1 MWWAIKKIQLK
12 NVTEPGI
19 AYKQMMVALKNI
31 GDREN
36 VSTNLWEVNICST
49 CNMPFDPE
57 LLILTLSRTVQQSV
71 NEKQVFK
78 N

>member
-1 MWWAIKKIQLK
+1 
-12 NVTEPGI
+12 VTEPGI

-49 CNMPFDPE
+49 SNMSFDPE
-57 LLILTLSRTVQQSV
+57 LVFLTLSRTVQYSV
-71 NEKQVFK
+71 YKKQVFK

>member
-12 NVTEPGI
+12 NVTEPGR

-36 VSTNLWEVNICST
+36 VSTNLWEVRKSSNYNIS
-49 CNMPFDPE
+49 FDPE
-57 LLILTLSRTVQQSV
+57 ILKTDPEYQQAFE
-71 NEKQVFK
+71 N
-78 N
+78 